1 MCGCC
6 AVCGQY
12 RGGGVLVRC
21 RCVSACGRWSC
32 PGVCDGGHP
41 FQRKISVHSTRQRR
55 RPPKIRDAPRT
66 SAENHTMRGPSTTSR
81 FLKTLHAPAPLPAQS
96 HEKVV
101 DYQKSFE
108 DAPRTSAATHLEQR
122 EGRRCRTASIAT
134 RPKPRK
140 GRRLRTDLR
149 TLHAPAPPSA
159 QNHERVVDYRQNSED
174 APRASA
180 AVRPKPRKSRRL
192 RTEF

>member
-1 MCGCC
+1 MVYVRGVCERCGCC

-21 RCVSACGRWSC
+21 RCESACGRWSC

-41 FQRKISVHSTRQRR
+41 FQRKFSVRSTRQRR

-122 EGRRCRTASIAT
+122 EGRR
-134 RPKPRK
+134 
-140 GRRLRTDLR
+140 LRTDLR
-149 TLHAPAPPSA
+149 TLHALAPPSA
-159 QNHERVVDYRQNSED
+159 QNHERVVDYRKNSED

-180 AVRPKPRKSRRL
+180 AVRPKPRQGRRF
-192 RTEF
+192 RKEF

>member
-1 MCGCC
+1 MRGVCERCGCC

-21 RCVSACGRWSC
+21 RCESACGRWSC

-41 FQRKISVHSTRQRR
+41 FQRKFSVRSTRQRR

-122 EGRRCRTASIAT
+122 EGRRC
-134 RPKPRK
+134 
-140 GRRLRTDLR
+140 
-149 TLHAPAPPSA
+149 
-159 QNHERVVDYRQNSED
+159 
-174 APRASA
+174 
-180 AVRPKPRKSRRL
+180 
-192 RTEF
+192 